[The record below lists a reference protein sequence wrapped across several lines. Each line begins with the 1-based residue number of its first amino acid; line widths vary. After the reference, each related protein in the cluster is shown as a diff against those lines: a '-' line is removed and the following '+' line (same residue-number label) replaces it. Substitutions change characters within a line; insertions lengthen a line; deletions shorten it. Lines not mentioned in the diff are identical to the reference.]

1 MSQNKGVRRKGRV
14 VAFQILDGISF
25 VPPHGGWTPERIYN
39 LSPAVL
45 QEESEEVIA
54 FARELFL
61 GVYRDMDKLDKTI
74 SDYSRHWKL
83 ERIARVELA
92 ILRLSVF
99 ELLHKPDIPLKVAI
113 NEGIELA
120 KKFGDGNSRNF
131 INGILD
137 AIARDIDHGKFGD
150 IKSF

>member
-1 MSQNKGVRRKGRV
+1 MSQNKGVRRKGRI
-14 VAFQILDGISF
+14 VAFQVLYGISF
-25 VPPHGGWTPERIYN
+25 VPPEGGWTPERVYN

-45 QEESEEVIA
+45 QETNEEVVA
-54 FARELFL
+54 FARQLFL
-61 GVYRDMDKLDKTI
+61 GTCNNLEELDKTI
-74 SDYSRHWKL
+74 SSYSKHWKL
-83 ERIARVELA
+83 ERIAKVELA

-99 ELLHKPDIPLKVAI
+99 ELLRMPDIPLKVAI

-137 AIARDIDHGKFGD
+137 AIARDIDSGKFGD
-150 IKSF
+150 LKSF

>member
-1 MSQNKGVRRKGRV
+1 MSQNKGVRRKGRI
-14 VAFQILDGISF
+14 VAFQVLYGISF
-25 VPPHGGWTPERIYN
+25 VPPEGGWTPERIYN

-45 QEESEEVIA
+45 QETNEDVVT
-54 FARELFL
+54 FARQIFL
-61 GVYRDMDKLDKTI
+61 GTCKDLGKLDETI
-74 SDYSRHWKL
+74 SKYSKHWKL
-83 ERIARVELA
+83 ERIAKVELA

-99 ELLHKPDIPLKVAI
+99 ELLSMPDIPLKVAI

-137 AIARDIDHGKFGD
+137 AIARDIDNGKFGD
-150 IKSF
+150 LKNF